1 MKRLLSY
8 FVALLM
14 CAVAADAR
22 QLDSLLKAELSARLS
37 EYFGALETEN
47 LEVQKAEADFMIEAS
62 PDTSVRSFVA
72 SKIYE
77 MYADS
82 RLMGAEGVAVHVF
95 DKWFRD
101 GGLKMEN
108 ETDFLNARI
117 FAEFNRSSLIGKK
130 APELTM
136 LTADGSSYELFHDR
150 PVPGRYSVLFFYD
163 ASCAKCK
170 IESILLRNMLAT
182 EDFPIDFHA
191 IYVGDNQDAWDE
203 YVAERLSVEPL
214 SAKVIH
220 LWDPQMDSDFQRK
233 YGVLQTPRMFL
244 VDPEGVIMGRG
255 LDSNALSAML
265 HGIFDEVLLEYGS
278 DESQKLFDTIFNE
291 GGVAPTEEDV
301 RRIADYIEASTMA
314 EGDTVMFRQ
323 LTGDL
328 LYYLSDKRSEAFR
341 EGAAYLIDEKI
352 ISRRDV
358 WRTEDDSLKVIGL
371 AGFMDELLDKAKP
384 GTEIASLKVP
394 GERIKAGRV
403 RSGEY
408 DLRKLRGKR
417 NIVIFHTEG
426 CAVCAA
432 EKKAAAAL
440 SETGHKTRVLLVNV
454 DDIVASDPSLANR
467 LFNAF
472 DLSSLP
478 FILETDRKGRIL
490 HRYISLI
497 TIR

>member
-1 MKRLLSY
+1 MRRLLSY
-8 FVALLM
+8 LLAFLMGVA
-14 CAVAADAR
+14 VADAR
-22 QLDSLLKAELSARLS
+22 QLDSLSKAELSARLS
-37 EYFGALETEN
+37 EYFGALETES
-47 LEVQKAEADFMIEAS
+47 LEVQKSEADFMIEAS
-62 PDTSVRSFVA
+62 PDSSVRSFVA

-82 RLMGAEGVAVHVF
+82 KLMGAEGVAVHVF

-101 GGLKMEN
+101 GRLKMGSEM
-108 ETDFLNARI
+108 DFLNARI
-117 FAEFNRSSLIGKK
+117 FAEFNRRSLIGEK
-130 APELTM
+130 APELMMRTS
-136 LTADGSSYELFHDR
+136 DGGAVELFCER
-150 PVPGRYSVLFFYD
+150 QVPGRYSVLFFYD

-191 IYVGDNQDAWDE
+191 IYVGDDRDAWDE
-203 YVAERLSVEPL
+203 YVTERLYVEPL
-214 SAKVIH
+214 SAKIVH
-220 LWDPQMDSDFQRK
+220 LWDPRMDSDFQRK

-244 VDPEGVIMGRG
+244 VNPDGVIIGRG
-255 LDSNALSAML
+255 LDTGALSAML
-265 HGIFDEVLLEYGS
+265 RGIFDEVRLEYGS
-278 DESQKLFDTIFNE
+278 DESQKLFDNIFNE

-301 RRIADYIEASTMA
+301 RRIADYIEASTIA

-328 LYYLSDKRSEAFR
+328 LYYLSDKRSEAFK

-371 AGFMDELLDKAKP
+371 AGFMDELLDKAEP
-384 GTEIASLKVP
+384 GTEVAPLKVP
-394 GERIKAGRV
+394 GERVKAGKV
-403 RSGEY
+403 RFGEY
-408 DLRKLRGKR
+408 NLRKLRGKR

-432 EKKAAAAL
+432 EKEAAVKL
-440 SETGHKTRVLLVNV
+440 SETDHKVRVLFVNV
-454 DDIVASDPSLANR
+454 DDIVTSDPSLANR
-467 LFNAF
+467 LFNVF

-490 HRYISLI
+490 HRYVSLV
-497 TIR
+497 TLR